1 MTNEDLATK
10 KDLADG
16 LAVLEKAT
24 KKDLA
29 DGLAALEKA
38 TKKDLADGL
47 AALEKATKKDLADGL
62 TALEKATKKDLTDGL
77 TALEDKLLKELAT
90 QKGLA
95 KTNDHL
101 DRLTAVVLQNSENI
115 KSMQA
120 TLEKVV
126 YNQDLYMAALT
137 NYAGDIKDYRLEKA
151 ATDATLSQQN
161 NQLQDHERR
170 IRTLEEKVA

>member
-1 MTNEDLATK
+1 M
-10 KDLADG
+10 ADG
-16 LAVLEKAT
+16 LA
-24 KKDLA
+24 
-29 DGLAALEKA
+29 
-38 TKKDLADGL
+38 
-47 AALEKATKKDLADGL
+47 
-62 TALEKATKKDLTDGL
+62 
-77 TALEDKLLKELAT
+77 ALEDKLLKELAT

-137 NYAGDIKDYRLEKA
+137 DFAGDIKNYRLEKA
-151 ATDATLSQQN
+151 ATDAAITQQDR
-161 NQLQDHERR
+161 QLQDHERR
-170 IRTLEEKVA
+170 IHTLEEKVA